1 MGRNNRELQTRFSD
15 TETRLFI
22 PKTQIHF
29 KSRMIKSVTIKLSV
43 RPNKIDP
50 FAETLFAAR
59 EVVKLGLAKSAEAM
73 PWGIRAVGVPANRLQ
88 ELQSHAKSMGASRWW
103 IVN

>member
-1 MGRNNRELQTRFSD
+1 MGRNYEESQTRFSN
-15 TETRLFI
+15 TGTRLSI
-22 PKTQIHF
+22 PSTQIHS
-29 KSRMIKSVTIKLSV
+29 KSRMIKTVTIELGV

-59 EVVKLGLAKSAEAM
+59 EVVKLGLAKYAEAM